1 MPGSIDPHTHLKMP
15 FMEPTTAETLESGTF
30 AALAGRKTTIIDM
43 IVPDERGLLV
53 ALDERLS
60 RANRQVSCDFGFHM
74 PITN

>member
-1 MPGSIDPHTHLKMP
+1 MPGGIDPHTHLKMP
-15 FMEPTTAETLESGTF
+15 FMEQTTAETWESGTF
-30 AALAGRKTTIIDM
+30 AVLAEGTTIIIDM
-43 IVPDERGLLV
+43 IVPDERGLLA

>member
-1 MPGSIDPHTHLKMP
+1 MPGGIDPHTHLKMP
-15 FMEPTTAETLESGTF
+15 FMEPTTAETWESGTF
-30 AALAGRKTTIIDM
+30 SVLAEGTTIIIDM
-43 IVPDERGLLV
+43 IVPDERGLLA